1 MSMQG
6 KIKLFKLTSKQYPDK
21 IWDTVNHFVYTTE
34 SREVVKEDKKFAKE
48 TNYNYGRQVD
58 LGGYFCEIFLSDDK
72 KALYKLEV
80 CNDELHDY
88 NMKHYYQPHVDKNVW
103 QVEEVFSVTNDGKN
117 IKALA
122 RIFERAVTEYVKWKK
137 DIEKN

>member
-6 KIKLFKLTSKQYPDK
+6 KIKLFKLTSEQYPDK
-21 IWDTVNHFVYTTE
+21 VWDTVNHFVYTTE
-34 SREVVKEDKKFAKE
+34 SREVAREDKKFVQE
-48 TNYNYGRQVD
+48 TNYNYARQVD
-58 LGGYFCEIFLSDDK
+58 LGGYYCELFLDDDK

-88 NMKHYYQPHVDKNVW
+88 NMKHYYQPHVDKGIW
-103 QVEEVFSVTNDGKN
+103 QVEEVLSFNNDGKN

-122 RIFERAVTEYVKWKK
+122 RIFARAKSEYDKWMK